1 MRRTT
6 TLTAAG
12 LIGLTLLVPPSASS
26 AAAAANAVCGGE
38 PATIVGTGPTVT
50 GSEGRDVI
58 VTGPATSVRALGG
71 DDTICV
77 TTPSTAG
84 PVDVDAGTG
93 DDEVLLPVAD
103 LAPGST
109 IAAGEGRDRLVAGH
123 PDDLLDLDL
132 KLSRFQ
138 AGPDVSTARAFEDA
152 FLMAPEVVIAGDMH
166 DNDLRFHGCQAMLR
180 GGNGDDELVEVAG
193 DPYFDDYAFGCRTT
207 TTMWGGPGVDRLRG
221 GHGPDLLDG
230 EGHRDR
236 VEGRGGDDVVRGGQG
251 TDVVL
256 GGKGKDRVKG
266 GRGRDRVF
274 GNAGHDT
281 LIGGA
286 GFDRADGS
294 RGRDRCIAERER
306 RCER

>member
-12 LIGLTLLVPPSASS
+12 LVGLTLLVPTSASGVG
-26 AAAAANAVCGGE
+26 AANAVCAGE

-50 GSEGRDVI
+50 GTEGRDVI

-77 TTPSTAG
+77 TTPSAAG
-84 PVDVDAGTG
+84 PMDVEAGTG
-93 DDEVLLPVAD
+93 DDAVLLPVSD
-103 LAPGST
+103 LAAGST
-109 IAAGEGRDRLVAGH
+109 IAANEGRDRFVAGH
-123 PDDLLDLDL
+123 TDGLLTLDL
-132 KLSRFQ
+132 KLDRFRV
-138 AGPDVSTARAFEDA
+138 GEDVSTATSFEDA
-152 FLMAPEVVIAGDMH
+152 FLMAPEVVIVGDMW
-166 DNDLRFHGCQAMLR
+166 DNDLRFHGCQATLR
-180 GGNGDDELVEVAG
+180 GGNGDDEMVAVSG
-193 DPYFDDYAFGCRTT
+193 DPYWDDYSFGCDASA
-207 TTMWGGPGVDRLRG
+207 TMWGGPGVDRLRG

-251 TDVVL
+251 TDIVL
-256 GGKGKDRVKG
+256 GGTGSDRVKG
-266 GRGRDRVF
+266 GRGRDRLH
-274 GNAGHDT
+274 GNPGHDT

-294 RGRDRCIAERER
+294 LGRDLCRAERER

>member
-12 LIGLTLLVPPSASS
+12 LLGLVLLAPTSASS
-26 AAAAANAVCGGE
+26 AATAGLPICGADR
-38 PATIVGTGPTVT
+38 ATIVGTGPTVT
-50 GSEGRDVI
+50 GTEGRDVI
-58 VTGPATSVRALGG
+58 VTGSATTVRALGG

-77 TTPSTAG
+77 TTPR
-84 PVDVDAGTG
+84 VAGTMDVGAGAG
-93 DDEVLLPVAD
+93 DDQVLLRVAD

-109 IAAGEGRDRLVAGH
+109 IAAGEGRDRFVAGH
-123 PDDLLDLDL
+123 ADDLLTLDL
-132 KLSRFQ
+132 KLSRLQ
-138 AGPDVSTARAFEDA
+138 VGQDVSSATAFEDA
-152 FLMAPEVVIAGDMH
+152 FLMAPEVVIVGDMR
-166 DNDLRFHGCQAMLR
+166 DNDLGFHGCQAMLR
-180 GGNGDDELVEVAG
+180 GGNGDDELVAVAG
-193 DPYFDDYAFGCRTT
+193 DPYFDDYSFGCDASATI
-207 TTMWGGPGVDRLRG
+207 WGGPGVDRLRG

-251 TDVVL
+251 TDVLL
-256 GGKGKDRVKG
+256 GGKDSDRVKG
-266 GRGRDRVF
+266 GRGHDRLH

-294 RGRDRCIAERER
+294 RGRDRCIAEREQH
-306 RCER
+306 CER

>member
-12 LIGLTLLVPPSASS
+12 LLSLPLLVPSSASS
-26 AAAAANAVCGGE
+26 APVVADAICAGE
-38 PATIVGTGPTVT
+38 HATVVGTGPAVT
-50 GSEGRDVI
+50 GTEGRDVI
-58 VTGPATSVRALGG
+58 VTGAATSVRSLGG
-71 DDTICV
+71 DDAICV

-84 PVDVDAGTG
+84 RMDVDAGTG

-123 PDDLLDLDL
+123 ADDLLTLDL
-132 KLSRFQ
+132 KRSRFQ
-138 AGPDVSTARAFEDA
+138 VGQDVSNATSFEDT
-152 FLMAPEVVIAGDMH
+152 FLLAPEVVIVGDMR
-166 DNDLRFHGCQAMLR
+166 DNDLLFHACRATLR
-180 GGNGDDELVEVAG
+180 GGNGDDELLAVSG
-193 DPYFDDYAFGCRTT
+193 DPFFDAYSFDCDASATL
-207 TTMWGGPGVDRLRG
+207 WGGPGVDRLRG
-221 GHGPDLLDG
+221 GQGPDLLDG

-236 VEGRGGDDVVRGGQG
+236 LEGRGGDDVVRGGQG
-251 TDVVL
+251 TDVVF
-256 GGKGKDRVKG
+256 GGKGGDQVKG
-266 GRGRDRVF
+266 GPGHDRLL

-281 LIGGA
+281 LLGAA

-294 RGRDRCIAERER
+294 RGRDRCVAERET